1 MHTKICALTLF
12 AASLAPATSV
22 AQEATRADS
31 LEQIVRALM
40 ARLDS
45 LERVLEQLVREGQ
58 DTTRATDEL
67 TALRAAAQAAAQQ
80 AQADIDTTE
89 AQVSRT
95 RNLSRLNP
103 EISVTGDVVGS
114 FTSPADERN
123 RLGVT
128 PREFEFSFQSALDP
142 YTRTKIFAAY
152 EEEFPIAGFPEAGHE
167 GGEAEGEQ
175 GHGGFHVEE
184 AYAYWVGLPGSI
196 GLKAGK
202 FRQEIGLYNRWHTH
216 ALWEVDRPLPTVIFL
231 GEDGL
236 IQPGVGLTL
245 PSFSTGLATQT
256 ITLQATAASNEAMFE
271 DGGDMSFLGRFQSF
285 WDLSPSAYVQFGTT
299 GVYGE
304 NEDAALQSRLLGLD
318 FAFRWSSPNRALY
331 QAFHLKGEWYF
342 SNKDEAGIA
351 ATGSGGYAQANYRLN
366 RRLTLGARGDY
377 LHSTEDDPAIHQIV
391 PSITWWQSEWLFL
404 RLQYNYL
411 KHAGENANHTVLL
424 QLVWAMGPHKHES
437 Y

>member
-1 MHTKICALTLF
+1 MHIRICVLTLL
-12 AASLAPATSV
+12 AVALAPATSL

-31 LEQIVRALM
+31 LEQIVRTLR

-45 LERVLEQLVREGQ
+45 LERVVERLIRQGQ

-67 TALRAAAQAAAQQ
+67 ATLRAAAQAAAQQ
-80 AQADIDTTE
+80 AQADVDTTE

-114 FTSPADERN
+114 FTGPADERN

-152 EEEFPIAGFPEAGHE
+152 EEEFPIAGFPEGE
-167 GGEAEGEQ
+167 EAETGN

-245 PSFSTGLATQT
+245 PSFSTGFATQT
-256 ITLQATAASNEAMFE
+256 ITLEATAASNEAMFQ

-285 WDLSPSAYVQFGTT
+285 WDLSPAAYVQFGAT

-318 FAFRWSSPNRALY
+318 FAFRWASPNRALY

-342 SNKDEAGIA
+342 SDKDEAGIA
-351 ATGSGGYAQANYRLN
+351 VTGSGGYAQANYRLN

-377 LHSTEDDPAIHQIV
+377 LHGTEDEPAIHQIV

-404 RLQYNYL
+404 RVQYNYL
-411 KHAGENANHTVLL
+411 KHAGDGANHTVLL